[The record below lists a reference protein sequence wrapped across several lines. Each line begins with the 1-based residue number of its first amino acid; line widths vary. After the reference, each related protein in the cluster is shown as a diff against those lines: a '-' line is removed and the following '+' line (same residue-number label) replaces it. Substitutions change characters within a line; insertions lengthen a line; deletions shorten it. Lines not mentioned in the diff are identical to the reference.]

1 MTCKIERFA
10 SGENVVVLRVCGRI
24 QMEHVS
30 TVKDLIL
37 RETSAVVLDL
47 TEVTLV
53 DRDVVNFLAVCERR
67 GIELRNCP
75 AFLREWVVKE
85 QQRIDDE
92 PPIKA
97 P

>member
-1 MTCKIERFA
+1 MTCKIDRFA

-24 QMEHVS
+24 QVEHVN
-30 TVKDLIL
+30 TIKDLIL
-37 RETSAVVLDL
+37 RETSAVALDL
-47 TEVTLV
+47 TEVTLI
-53 DRDVVNFLAVCERR
+53 DRGVVNFLAVCERR